1 MSELRERIAAER
13 ARLKQVRQSLSA
25 AVAQGAEGSEN
36 WVPYYI
42 AVGNYFEAAM
52 ERLHEQDIRMGKL
65 LREKADLSG
74 PAAQQAMLELKQR
87 LEGNQLHLER
97 FLAAKRGLESSGA
110 SALNEFESAARAYTD
125 YIVANMGH
133 HSGTT
138 DLARDAFSPADW
150 EHMALVSDADRSREL
165 ELFEAVF
172 KYLPDNLKLSA
183 T

>member
-1 MSELRERIAAER
+1 MSELKEKIAAER

-52 ERLHEQDIRMGKL
+52 ERLHEQDIRMGAL

-74 PAAQQAMLELKQR
+74 PAAQQAMLELKER
-87 LEGNQLHLER
+87 LDGNQLHLER
-97 FLAAKRGLESSGA
+97 FLTAKRGLESGGS
-110 SALNEFESAARAYTD
+110 SELDEFESAAVAYTD
-125 YIVANMGH
+125 FIVANMGH

-138 DLARDAFSPADW
+138 DLARDAFSPSDW
-150 EHMALVSDADRSREL
+150 EHMALVSDADRAREL
-165 ELFEAVF
+165 QLFEDVF
-172 KYLPDNLKLSA
+172 ERLPDNLNLSA